1 MKNTKKN
8 SKKENKKLDK
18 VKDKV
23 KSKKEKLNNLK
34 VKLKLTKIKL
44 KLVKEEIISK
54 LQTQKKSE
62 KVSNTDKLYA
72 SEVSKPK
79 NKAVTQT
86 SVEKPVIKSVPKTRR
101 TLVNKKVNEILDPK
115 SNTTKTVVRKT
126 AVRKTATP
134 KLLVNNDI
142 PK

>member
-8 SKKENKKLDK
+8 SKKENKKLNK

-23 KSKKEKLNNLK
+23 KSKKEKLYNLK

-54 LQTQKKSE
+54 LQNQKKSE

-79 NKAVTQT
+79 IKTVSQT
-86 SVEKPVIKSVPKTRR
+86 SVVKFVPKTRR
-101 TLVNKKVNEILDPK
+101 TLLNKKVNEILDPK

-134 KLLVNNDI
+134 KILVNNDI